1 MRKGAN
7 MPSNAR
13 RLYRSRSER
22 ILAGVCGGIGTYF
35 DVDPVLIR
43 VVFVVAALAT
53 GAGLLAYLLLLILTP
68 LEPAPGNGGEPNP

>member
-1 MRKGAN
+1 VRKGAN

-53 GAGLLAYLLLLILTP
+53 GRVCSPTSCC
-68 LEPAPGNGGEPNP
+68 

>member
-1 MRKGAN
+1 

-68 LEPAPGNGGEPNP
+68 LEPAPGNGGEPKP